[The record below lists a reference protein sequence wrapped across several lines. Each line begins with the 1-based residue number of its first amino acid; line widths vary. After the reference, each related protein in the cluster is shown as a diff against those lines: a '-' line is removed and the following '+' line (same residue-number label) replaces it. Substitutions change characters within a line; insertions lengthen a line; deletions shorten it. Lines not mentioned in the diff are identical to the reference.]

1 MFNTSVRR
9 NLELAAQGKKLESQ
23 PGKEAVLAALHWSQ
37 LEAQAGQPARTLS
50 GGERQRLALARA
62 RLVQPHFWLLDE
74 PTANLDTEAV
84 HKLAQL
90 VSDLKQQGS
99 ALLITSHQDNPVTE
113 LCNSHWLLNN
123 GRLENKHQ
131 ETT

>member
-1 MFNTSVRR
+1 LQSRLVN
-9 NLELAAQGKKLESQ
+9 
-23 PGKEAVLAALHWSQ
+23 
-37 LEAQAGQPARTLS
+37 TLS
-50 GGERQRLALARA
+50 GGERQRVAIATVLAQA
-62 RLVQPHFWLLDE
+62 PDTWLLDE